1 MRKLKIWGWDKKER
15 TMVRY
20 IKNGDIFCFKL
31 DKNEYGFGRI
41 IAKTDFGHLAEIFDY
56 ISEKP
61 DITAESIEKIPR
73 IMAPIV
79 LDSYSLFD
87 KKIVGEWR
95 IIGRQED
102 YRAPDFDDIFLTFGI
117 DSDWK
122 KIDLYGNITK
132 ISAEEHL
139 KYISSSPV
147 GDYIIKSLIQ
157 QIRKNMSN
165 YTDEV

>member
-31 DKNEYGFGRI
+31 DENEYGFGRI
-41 IAKTDFGHLAEIFDY
+41 IAKVDYGHLAEIFDY
-56 ISEKP
+56 ISEKQY
-61 DITAESIEKIPR
+61 ITAECIEKIQR
-73 IMAPIV
+73 VMTPIV

-95 IIGRQED
+95 IIGHQED
-102 YRAPDFDDIFLTFGI
+102 YMASDFDDIFLTFGI
-117 DSDWK
+117 GSDWK

-139 KYISSSPV
+139 KYISASPL

-157 QIRKNMSN
+157 QIRKNMS
-165 YTDEV
+165 

>member
-31 DKNEYGFGRI
+31 YEKEYCFGRI
-41 IAKTDFGHLAEIFDY
+41 IVKTDFGHLAEIFDCISDKPY
-56 ISEKP
+56 ITIDSVEK
-61 DITAESIEKIPR
+61 ASR
-73 IMAPIV
+73 LMAPIV

-95 IIGRQED
+95 IIGCQED
-102 YRAPDFDDIFLTFGI
+102 YIATDFDDIYLTFGI
-117 DSDWK
+117 GSDWK
-122 KIDLYGNITK
+122 KIDLNGNITK

-139 KYISSSPV
+139 KYIPLSPV
-147 GDYIIKSLIQ
+147 GDYIIKSYIQ
-157 QIRKNMSN
+157 QYSKNFKKI
-165 YTDEV
+165 